1 VKVLKVL
8 RANLEVLR
16 AVTPKSQVVWD
27 VTLRRCTI
35 SGPCIESSL
44 GPNTGFSF

>member
-1 VKVLKVL
+1 MKVMKVLH
-8 RANLEVLR
+8 ANLEVLR

-27 VTLRRCTI
+27 VALRRWT

-44 GPNTGFSF
+44 GPNIGYTL